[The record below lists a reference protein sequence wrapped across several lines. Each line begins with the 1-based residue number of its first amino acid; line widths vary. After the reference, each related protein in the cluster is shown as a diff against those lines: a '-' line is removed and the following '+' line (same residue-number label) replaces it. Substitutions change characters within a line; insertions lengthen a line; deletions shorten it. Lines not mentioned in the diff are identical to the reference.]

1 MNFLRTRLNKDSSNS
16 SKPSSTN
23 GFKKV
28 ITNRRKLSNRSKGGQ
43 VSYKGSCLSK
53 KQLDKI
59 LKEPDVEVTKIEVNK
74 TEKNKNK
81 RVKVRALIDIK
92 ITKKYIT
99 SKIDFTKMQLN
110 VAIETNG
117 FL

>member
-1 MNFLRTRLNKDSSNS
+1 MNVFRTRLNKDSSNS

-43 VSYKGSCLSK
+43 VGHKGSCLSK

-81 RVKVRALIDIK
+81 RVKVRAVIDIK
-92 ITKKYIT
+92 ITKKYIKQKI
-99 SKIDFTKMQLN
+99 SK
-110 VAIETNG
+110 
-117 FL
+117 